1 MEAMAG
7 EQRIDML
14 TWLTMKLQKPGYI
27 QKYINLV
34 HEYHREQSVGYGL
47 IVHLRRTPLFLL
59 FRTGGTPLFL
69 LFLRGL

>member
-1 MEAMAG
+1 MGPMAG

-27 QKYINLV
+27 PRKNINLV
-34 HEYHREQSVGYGL
+34 HECHRQQSVGYDL

-59 FRTGGTPLFL
+59 FR
-69 LFLRGL
+69 RGI